1 MTTYSNGRP
10 GVFIQEVPL
19 PQVVTLPD
27 TGAAIGAFV
36 GVLSQGPTNVP
47 VLLQSWTDFV
57 RTFGS
62 LNDAYPTT
70 WAAFNFFANG
80 GRSLY
85 VKRISGSSDTASINL
100 NDSSGSSI
108 PTLQISAKNAGSW
121 GNNLSV
127 AVKAGSGIGRFNIQI
142 FQTTVVNGRA
152 STALVETHRD
162 LKMSSTDSHY
172 AVNIINTNSNLVTAT
187 DLGSTSA
194 APTNIPAVAPN
205 ASLSGG
211 TDPVSAPGRSDY
223 AASLS
228 AFDVIDNPLVFN
240 LPDAAYLYNITTDVG
255 DDLLL
260 SKEIQADAVAYAA
273 GRGDAFVVVDSPS
286 SYSVSDVEGYV
297 DDLVSTFAASSTG
310 NVAAAYYPW
319 LQIPNSLSAAPG
331 ALRLQAPGA
340 AMVGQ
345 YLATDASRGV
355 WKTPAG
361 YGNRVALAVSTE
373 SQLTNSDL
381 DSLNGHTNAINAIR
395 QIPGV
400 GIIVMGGRTLDSDPR
415 NRYINIRRS
424 LNYIEK
430 ELKSLSS
437 FAIFENNDERLWG
450 QLRTALG
457 TFLMQYWQQG
467 GLRGASATQAFYVT
481 CDSTNNTFTDIF
493 NGTVNITVGVALEY
507 PAEYIEITLGQLTA
521 NATA

>member
-36 GVLSQGPTNVP
+36 GVLPQGPTNVP

-57 RTFGS
+57 RTFGP
-62 LNDAYPTT
+62 LEDAYPTT

-85 VKRISGSSDTASINL
+85 VKRISGSADVATVVL
-100 NDSSGSSI
+100 NDASGSSV
-108 PTLQISAKNAGSW
+108 PTLQVFANNAGAW
-121 GNNLSV
+121 GNALSV
-127 AVKAGSGIGRFNIQI
+127 KVLAGSGVGRFNLQV
-142 FQTTVVNGRA
+142 FKTTVVNGRA

-172 AVNIINTNSNLVTAT
+172 AVTVINTNSKLITVS
-187 DLGSTSA
+187 DLLSASA
-194 APTNIPAVAPN
+194 APTNIPAVSSVV
-205 ASLSGG
+205 SLSGG
-211 TDPVSAPGRSDY
+211 TNPGSAPARSDW

-228 AFDVIDNPLVFN
+228 TFDPIENPLVFN
-240 LPDAAYLYNITTDVG
+240 LPDAAYLYNVTTDVSA
-255 DDLLL
+255 DLLL
-260 SKEIQADAVAYAA
+260 SKQIQADAVAYAA
-273 GRGDAFVVVDSPS
+273 ARGDAFVIVDSPS
-286 SYSVSDVEGYV
+286 TYTVSNVETYV
-297 DDLVSTFAASSTG
+297 DDLVATFAADSTG

-319 LQIPNSLSAAPG
+319 LQIPNTLSAAPG

-361 YGNRVALAVSTE
+361 YGNRIALAVATE
-373 SQLTNSDL
+373 TQLTNTDL
-381 DSLNGHTNAINAIR
+381 DSLNSHTNAINALR
-395 QIPGV
+395 QVPGV
-400 GIIVMGGRTLDSDPR
+400 GIVVMGGRTLDSDPR

-430 ELKSLSS
+430 ELKRLSS
-437 FAIFENNDERLWG
+437 FAIFENNDSRLWA

-481 CDSTNNTFTDIF
+481 CDETNNTFTDIF

-521 NATA
+521 TASA